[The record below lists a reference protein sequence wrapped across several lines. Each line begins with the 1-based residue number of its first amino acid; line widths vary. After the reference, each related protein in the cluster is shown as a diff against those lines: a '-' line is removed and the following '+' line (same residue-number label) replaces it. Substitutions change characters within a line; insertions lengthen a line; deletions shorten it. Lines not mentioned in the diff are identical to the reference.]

1 MKNRLD
7 VEQLNKK
14 LKAYSKLQDSNPSSG
29 WVQAVRNALG
39 MSLEQFGKKMNMT
52 AQSASE
58 VERREREGSISLNAL
73 DKAAQALGLKLTYG
87 FYNPG
92 DNLEE
97 MLHAQAKKSA
107 EKIVLRTHKSMQL
120 EDQANSKR
128 RLKKAIKEKTIEL
141 ANKKSK
147 FIWD

>member
-7 VEQLNKK
+7 IQQLNKK
-14 LKAYSKLQDSNPSSG
+14 LKAYGKLKDSSPNSG
-29 WVQAVRNALG
+29 WVQAVRNSLG

-52 AQSASE
+52 AQSAGE
-58 VERREREGSISLNAL
+58 LEQREREGSISLKAL

-92 DNLEE
+92 DDLEE
-97 MLHAQAKKSA
+97 MLHAKARQSA
-107 EKIVLRTHKSMQL
+107 EKIVLRTHKTMQL

-141 ANKKSK
+141 TNKKSR